1 MRKIEVVTERS
12 VQALD
17 VTDRITGQAWPDG
30 WLILS
35 VPHTTAALIIGE
47 NDPEMLEDYEKVA
60 VELPAPFE
68 PFKHHRNDNPNA
80 AAHVI
85 SSLAGTQLMLPVEA
99 GEVVLGTWQRIIFI
113 ELDGHMT
120 RTIMCGSAAA
130 QRLEG

>member
-85 SSLAGTQLMLPVEA
+85 SSLAGTQLLLPVEG
-99 GEVVLGTWQRIIFI
+99 GEVMLGTWQRIIFI
-113 ELDGHMT
+113 ELDGPKT
-120 RTIMCGSAAA
+120 RVILCGSAAA
-130 QRLEG
+130 QPLEG

>member
-1 MRKIEVVTERS
+1 MKKIEIDTERR

-17 VTDRITGQAWPDG
+17 VTDQISGHAWPDG

-85 SSLAGTQLMLPVEA
+85 SSFAGTQLMLPVVD
-99 GEVVLGTWQRIIFI
+99 GELTLGTWQRIIFI
-113 ELDGHMT
+113 ELDGPKS
-120 RTIMCGSAAA
+120 RTILCGSAAM
-130 QRLEG
+130 QRLEE

>member
-1 MRKIEVVTERS
+1 MKRIEITTTRS

-17 VTDRITGQAWPDG
+17 VTDRVSAHTWPDG

-85 SSLAGTQLMLPVEA
+85 SSFAGTQLLLPVER
-99 GEVVLGTWQRIIFI
+99 GEVILGTWQRIIFI
-113 ELDGHMT
+113 ELDGPKT
-120 RTIMCGSAAA
+120 RTILCGSAAA
-130 QRLEG
+130 QPVDD

>member
-1 MRKIEVVTERS
+1 MKKIHIDSERS

-17 VTDRITGQAWPDG
+17 ITDLISAEAWPDG

-60 VELPAPFE
+60 VGIPAPFE

-85 SSLAGTQLMLPVEA
+85 SSFAGTQLTLPVEA
-99 GEVVLGTWQRIIFI
+99 GELVLGKWQRIIFI
-113 ELDGHMT
+113 ELDGPKT
-120 RTIMCGSAAA
+120 RTIMCGSIAA
-130 QRLEG
+130 QPVEA